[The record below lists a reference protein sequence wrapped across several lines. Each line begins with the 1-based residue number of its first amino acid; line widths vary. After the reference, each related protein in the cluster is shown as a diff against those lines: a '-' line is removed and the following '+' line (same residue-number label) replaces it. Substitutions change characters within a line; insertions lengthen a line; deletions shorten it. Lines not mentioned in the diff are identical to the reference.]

1 MRRLVLSAVA
11 LGSVL
16 VLAAPAAAA
25 PPGPSTLRGYAVD
38 TWHSMVAMVD
48 PATALPAD
56 NIHGDLA
63 PGSRSAYTSPTNI
76 GGYLWSTVV
85 ARDLGL
91 ISRQEETARLSST
104 LDTLR
109 GLAHHTDSGMYYNWY
124 DPHTRAVLT
133 VWPEDGSPI
142 TPFLSSVDNGWLA
155 AALLVVRGAVPALRS
170 KVDAVLTPMDFG
182 FYYNPD
188 AKGAGLPGLIRGG
201 FWDTQPPGCSVVDN
215 YRDRGPDVWYTC
227 NHYDIT
233 VTEPRIATYLGIAF
247 GQVPREAYFATWR
260 TFPDTCDWS
269 WAEQQPVGFH
279 TSYLGVPVFE
289 GAFRYAGIQF
299 VPSWGGDMFEALM
312 PNLFVPEE
320 TWAPRSW
327 GRNHPATVAGQIAHG
342 LTDAGYGY
350 WGFSPASDPN
360 GGYKA
365 WGVDAMGMDTTGY
378 PSDVEGANYDAG
390 FGDCRPPGP
399 APVYGNGVVTP
410 HAVFLALR
418 YAPEAAASN
427 LAKLRANFDAYGPG
441 GFYDAVAVGSGTV
454 AKRYLALDQAMIMGA
469 LGNALAGE
477 DIRRAFVTPQIEH
490 TLRPLLAMEEFN
502 VPAHQDVVTQVAR

>member
-418 YAPEAAASN
+418 YAPQAAASN